1 MAASSTK
8 NELSQET
15 VDGLSREAET
25 LKARLEEEKAK
36 LNDVERKQNCNFC
49 NDYSAI
55 QFDS

>member
-15 VDGLSREAET
+15 VDSLSREAET

-36 LNDVERKQNCNFC
+36 LNDVERKYNCG
-49 NDYSAI
+49 
-55 QFDS
+55 Q